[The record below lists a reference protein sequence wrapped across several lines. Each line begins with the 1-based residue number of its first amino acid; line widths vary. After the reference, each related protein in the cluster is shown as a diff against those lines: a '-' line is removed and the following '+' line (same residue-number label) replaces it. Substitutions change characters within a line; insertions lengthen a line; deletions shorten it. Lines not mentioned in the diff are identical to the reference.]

1 MTTKTISVKGSHLP
15 SKSKSE
21 KKDIIIDIRLG
32 ECIDA
37 IFVFEIDVHVGP
49 GGAIELK
56 YESSHIRG

>member
-1 MTTKTISVKGSHLP
+1 MP

-37 IFVFEIDVHVGP
+37 IFVFEIDVHVGS
-49 GGAIELK
+49 GSAIDIK
-56 YESSHIRG
+56 HESSHIRG